1 MFSTQIF
8 EWKKNLTVSP
18 LDVGRLL
25 DRLWEL
31 VWKYHKVLR
40 HLGVLHLYENI
51 CWS

>member
-18 LDVGRLL
+18 LDVGRFP

-31 VWKYHKVLR
+31 VWKYHKVLIQII
-40 HLGVLHLYENI
+40 LLCSPPL
-51 CWS
+51 